1 MPSPSPSISTAAVL
15 DHQVPTVPPRQRPTP
30 GAVRPTATDP
40 AVVKRAVKAAA
51 LGNAMEWFDFGVYS
65 YIAVTLGKVFFPSGN
80 PTAQLLS
87 TFGAFAAAFL
97 VRPIGGMV
105 FGPLGDRVGRQKIL
119 ALTMIM
125 MAAGTFAIGLIP
137 SYAAIGV
144 GAPLLLL
151 AARLVQGFSTGGE
164 YAGASTFIA
173 EYAPDKRRG
182 FLGSWLEFGTL
193 AGYIGGA
200 GLVTL
205 MTALLSDDAMLS
217 WGWRVPF
224 LIAGPMGIIGLYLR
238 MRLEETPAFAAEAAK
253 AEASAAER
261 RAKVPLREMIV
272 GQWKALLLCVAL
284 VLVFNVTDYMLLSYM
299 PSYLTSE
306 LKYDET
312 HGLLVVLGVMALMMI
327 VQPFAGALTDRVG
340 RRPVIAAGCAG
351 FLLLSVPALLLIRDG
366 SLVAVALGMGGAGAA
381 AGVLHRGH
389 AGRAAG
395 AVPDAGAVRV
405 AVDRVQRVRVPVRRD
420 DAAGGDGADRGDGE
434 HDDARVL
441 HDGRGRGRRGRR
453 VVHDGVGGAATAG
466 VCAGGVTRPHAQF
479 PAPLFTG
486 VPVTPFARRS
496 PRPLWH
502 RGAGDAPCAQF
513 PAPLCLCLGHPFHL
527 RAGGRRSRSSP
538 RPLMW
543 RGHRFHLRAGGGHSR
558 SSPRP
563 CGHLRAGGGS
573 RAVPRAPVV
582 TCGPVG
588 GLSRS
593 SPRP

>member
-1 MPSPSPSISTAAVL
+1 MA
-15 DHQVPTVPPRQRPTP
+15 
-30 GAVRPTATDP
+30 TAT
-40 AVVKRAVKAAA
+40 AVTPHLKTPRASKAHADVTVTDSAMVKRAVKAAA

-97 VRPIGGMV
+97 VRPLGGMV
-105 FGPLGDRVGRQKIL
+105 FGPLGDRVGRQKVL

-137 SYAAIGV
+137 SYASIGV

-173 EYAPDKRRG
+173 EYAPDKKRG
-182 FLGSWLEFGTL
+182 FFGSWLEFGTL

-205 MTALLSDDAMLS
+205 MTALLSTHDLLT
-217 WGWRVPF
+217 WGWRIPF

-238 MRLEETPAFAAEAAK
+238 MRLEETPAFAAEVEK
-253 AEASAAER
+253 AEASR
-261 RAKVPLREMIV
+261 PKVPLREMV
-272 GQWKALLLCVAL
+272 AGQWKALLLCMGL

-351 FLLLSVPALLLIRDG
+351 FLLLSIPALLLIRQG
-366 SLVAVALGMGGAGAA
+366 SLVAVALGMGALGMLLVCFTAAMPAALPALFPTRVRYGSLSIGFNVSVSLFGGTTPLVVTALIGATGNMMMPAYYMMAA
-381 AGVLHRGH
+381 AVVGGFAVWRMSES
-389 AGRAAG
+389 AGRPLPG
-395 AVPDAGAVRV
+395 S
-405 AVDRVQRVRVPVRRD
+405 
-420 DAAGGDGADRGDGE
+420 
-434 HDDARVL
+434 
-441 HDGRGRGRRGRR
+441 
-453 VVHDGVGGAATAG
+453 
-466 VCAGGVTRPHAQF
+466 
-479 PAPLFTG
+479 APS
-486 VPVTPFARRS
+486 VER
-496 PRPLWH
+496 
-502 RGAGDAPCAQF
+502 
-513 PAPLCLCLGHPFHL
+513 
-527 RAGGRRSRSSP
+527 
-538 RPLMW
+538 
-543 RGHRFHLRAGGGHSR
+543 
-558 SSPRP
+558 
-563 CGHLRAGGGS
+563 
-573 RAVPRAPVV
+573 
-582 TCGPVG
+582 
-588 GLSRS
+588 
-593 SPRP
+593 

>member
-1 MPSPSPSISTAAVL
+1 MATAAAVSPSLPKTRRATQAHDV
-15 DHQVPTVPPRQRPTP
+15 TV
-30 GAVRPTATDP
+30 TDP
-40 AVVKRAVKAAA
+40 ALVKRAVKAAA

-97 VRPIGGMV
+97 VRPLGGMV
-105 FGPLGDRVGRQKIL
+105 FGPLGDRVGRQKVL

-137 SYAAIGV
+137 SYASIGV

-182 FLGSWLEFGTL
+182 FFGSWLEFGTL

-205 MTALLSDDAMLS
+205 MTALLSSADLVS

-238 MRLEETPAFAAEAAK
+238 MRLEETPAFAAEVEK
-253 AEASAAER
+253 AEAAR
-261 RAKVPLREMIV
+261 PKVPLREMV
-272 GQWKALLLCVAL
+272 AGQWRALLLCMGL

-351 FLLLSVPALLLIRDG
+351 FLFLSVPAVLLIRQG
-366 SLVAVALGMGGAGAA
+366 SLLAVGLGMGALGLLLVCFTAAMPAALPALFPTRVRYGSLSIGFNVSVSLFGGTTPLVVTALIGATGNMMMPAYYMMAA
-381 AGVLHRGH
+381 AVVGGFAVWRMSEC
-389 AGRAAG
+389 AGRPLPGSAP
-395 AVPDAGAVRV
+395 AV
-405 AVDRVQRVRVPVRRD
+405 
-420 DAAGGDGADRGDGE
+420 E
-434 HDDARVL
+434 
-441 HDGRGRGRRGRR
+441 GR
-453 VVHDGVGGAATAG
+453 
-466 VCAGGVTRPHAQF
+466 
-479 PAPLFTG
+479 
-486 VPVTPFARRS
+486 
-496 PRPLWH
+496 
-502 RGAGDAPCAQF
+502 
-513 PAPLCLCLGHPFHL
+513 
-527 RAGGRRSRSSP
+527 
-538 RPLMW
+538 
-543 RGHRFHLRAGGGHSR
+543 
-558 SSPRP
+558 
-563 CGHLRAGGGS
+563 
-573 RAVPRAPVV
+573 
-582 TCGPVG
+582 
-588 GLSRS
+588 
-593 SPRP
+593 

>member
-1 MPSPSPSISTAAVL
+1 LATATAVT
-15 DHQVPTVPPRQRPTP
+15 PRPTTRR
-30 GAVRPTATDP
+30 AAKARNVTVTDP
-40 AVVKRAVKAAA
+40 ALVRRAVKAAA

-97 VRPIGGMV
+97 VRPLGGMV
-105 FGPLGDRVGRQKIL
+105 FGPLGDRIGRQKVL

-173 EYAPDKRRG
+173 EYAPDKKRG
-182 FLGSWLEFGTL
+182 FFGSWLEFGTL

-205 MTALLSDDAMLS
+205 MTALLSSEDLLS
-217 WGWRVPF
+217 WGWRIPF

-238 MRLEETPAFAAEAAK
+238 MRLEETPAFAAQLEK
-253 AEASAAER
+253 AEAR
-261 RAKVPLREMIV
+261 PKVPLRDMV
-272 GQWKALLLCVAL
+272 AGQWKALLICMGL

-327 VQPFAGALTDRVG
+327 VQPFAGALTDRIG

-351 FLLLSVPALLLIRDG
+351 FLLLSVPALLLIRQG
-366 SLVAVALGMGGAGAA
+366 SLLAVALGMAALGLLLVCFTAAMPAALPALFPTRVRYGSLSIGFNVSVSLFGGTTPLVVTALIGATGNMMMPAYYMMAA
-381 AGVLHRGH
+381 AVVGGFAVWRMSES
-389 AGRAAG
+389 AGRPLPG
-395 AVPDAGAVRV
+395 S
-405 AVDRVQRVRVPVRRD
+405 
-420 DAAGGDGADRGDGE
+420 
-434 HDDARVL
+434 
-441 HDGRGRGRRGRR
+441 
-453 VVHDGVGGAATAG
+453 
-466 VCAGGVTRPHAQF
+466 
-479 PAPLFTG
+479 AP
-486 VPVTPFARRS
+486 S
-496 PRPLWH
+496 IE
-502 RGAGDAPCAQF
+502 
-513 PAPLCLCLGHPFHL
+513 
-527 RAGGRRSRSSP
+527 
-538 RPLMW
+538 
-543 RGHRFHLRAGGGHSR
+543 
-558 SSPRP
+558 
-563 CGHLRAGGGS
+563 GS
-573 RAVPRAPVV
+573 
-582 TCGPVG
+582 
-588 GLSRS
+588 
-593 SPRP
+593 